1 MTMSDLVPWRTR
13 NHHLTRPQRME
24 NRLLDLRT
32 EMDRLFDEFYGDEFS
47 LRPLF
52 EGVEGQGDFAPKM
65 DIDETEKEITVSAEL
80 PGLKPKDVDISLDDN
95 ILTIRGEKRA
105 EMEDKDKHSYHVERT
120 YGSFARSV
128 RLPGQVEA
136 EKIEAN
142 LKDGLLKITLPKS
155 QEAQEKSR
163 KIPIKSN

>member
-1 MTMSDLVPWRTR
+1 MTMSEMNPWRTKDHQLSR
-13 NHHLTRPQRME
+13 HQRTE

-47 LRPLF
+47 MGPHF
-52 EGVEGQGDFAPKM
+52 KGIEGLGDFAPKM

-80 PGLKPKDVDISLDDN
+80 PGLKPEDVDISLDDN

-163 KIPIKSN
+163 KISIKSN

>member
-1 MTMSDLVPWRTR
+1 MTMSDLIPWRTR

-47 LRPLF
+47 MGPHF
-52 EGVEGQGDFAPKM
+52 KGIEGLGDFAPKM
-65 DIDETEKEITVSAEL
+65 DIDETEKEFTVSAEL
-80 PGLKPKDVDISLDDN
+80 PGLKPEDVDISLDDN
-95 ILTIRGEKRA
+95 ILTIQGEKRS
-105 EMEDKDKHSYHVERT
+105 EKKQEDKHSYHMERS

-128 RLPGQVEA
+128 RLPSQVDP

-155 QEAQEKSR
+155 KEAQEKS
-163 KIPIKSN
+163 KHIPVNPG

>member
-1 MTMSDLVPWRTR
+1 
-13 NHHLTRPQRME
+13 ME

-47 LRPLF
+47 LGPLF
-52 EGVEGQGDFAPKM
+52 KGIEGLGDFAPKM

-80 PGLKPKDVDISLDDN
+80 PGLKPEDVDISLDDN
-95 ILTIRGEKRA
+95 ILTIQGEKK
-105 EMEDKDKHSYHVERT
+105 EEKEEKDKHSYHMERSF
-120 YGSFARSV
+120 GSFARSV
-128 RLPGQVEA
+128 RLPSEVDTG
-136 EKIEAN
+136 KIDAS

-155 QEAQEKSR
+155 QEAQEESR